1 MFALLSFQGPCKR
14 KDSTSSSSE
23 LSSSDQSPTHQ
34 SAKRIYSNVHLKSI
48 GRSKPLLWNAANL
61 STETYFVLDYKAN
74 RALGFVEKERL
85 TSLHPEL
92 MRYIVDADDKDW
104 LIQHRILSPAYKHFR
119 VLLLVLDE
127 VNKLA
132 QSDEYRSR
140 STLKLNE
147 LSGFKVADFMV
158 QKMKIFFD
166 DLSQKSQNLLT
177 TPSFIITNSGTSSA
191 ALAKMSSG
199 TSSTSTSSTI
209 PLNVT
214 AISPTHVVVVESTRQ
229 SNKPSASRSNA
240 TSSAGASVN
249 RSSLSSS
256 HATLS
261 ALLSNSTENAT
272 ADSTD

>member
-1 MFALLSFQGPCKR
+1 MH
-14 KDSTSSSSE
+14 STV
-23 LSSSDQSPTHQ
+23 L
-34 SAKRIYSNVHLKSI
+34 LKSI
-48 GRSKPLLWNAANL
+48 GRSKPLLWNSAIL
-61 STETYFVLDYKAN
+61 CTDTLFVLDYKAN

-92 MRYIVDADDKDW
+92 MRYIVDGDDKEW
-104 LIQHRILSPAYKHFR
+104 LIQNRILSPSYKHFR

-132 QSDEYRSR
+132 HSEEYQSR

-177 TPSFIITNSGTSSA
+177 TPSFIITTTPSA
-191 ALAKMSSG
+191 
-199 TSSTSTSSTI
+199 TPSTSTVTI
-209 PLNVT
+209 PLNAT
-214 AISPTHVVVVESTRQ
+214 AISPTHVVVVESHRHT
-229 SNKPSASRSNA
+229 NKTSRS
-240 TSSAGASVN
+240 SVS

-261 ALLSNSTENAT
+261 ALLSNSTENAA